1 MVDANVLEE
10 DGNQLTA
17 RQNHAVNIFF
27 DLCEM
32 PGAIFANFQLNNWRF
47 ILNKCYDYLLQTSSS
62 LSKVANIFAENLA
75 KIFFKIITSVPRVD
89 FIKRVCRHLQARY
102 KMFYIGR

>member
-32 PGAIFANFQLNNWRF
+32 PGADVWIPIF
-47 ILNKCYDYLLQTSSS
+47 C
-62 LSKVANIFAENLA
+62 IFCQFSA
-75 KIFFKIITSVPRVD
+75 K
-89 FIKRVCRHLQARY
+89 
-102 KMFYIGR
+102 